1 MRRIKFWIIGIA
13 VLIGLIVLP
22 PALFIAKVWLH
33 DGRAPLPQI
42 PAGTDDASRLNANTP
57 HEVVPVARDPDE
69 AERQLVALLQ
79 RAANKDLRIAISGAH
94 HSMGGHTIY
103 PDGIVLDM
111 LPFNAMSLNK
121 ATQVL
126 TVGSGARWSQ
136 VIPYLDEHGLAVAI
150 MQSNNDFSVGGSI
163 SVNCHGWQHN
173 AAPIGSSVESFRIMT
188 ADGDTHRCNRT
199 ENSELFALAL
209 GGYGLFGI
217 ILEVDLRVVHNEF
230 YTAEAHPVNAA
241 DYDRVY
247 HELTRDNTYI
257 GMAYGRINVAP
268 GTFLQEGNITLL
280 KRHDDEGQAR
290 QTLRARKPKLL
301 NRLVFRG
308 GMGSNYGKKLRWR
321 LEKHVGESGGETLSR
336 NQIMNEPVHVYAT
349 RDPNATDILHEYF
362 VPVARLN
369 DFLETTRPI
378 FLKHQPELM
387 NITVR
392 NVKTDSDTV
401 LRYAPEAMFG
411 LVMLFQQMREG
422 ADAEAA
428 MQTLTRDLIDAALAC
443 GGRYYLPYRLHA
455 TQEQFLKA
463 YPQAP
468 DFFARKRHYDPDE
481 RFANQF
487 YLKYG
492 TPTASE
498 SHPQPSA
505 TP

>member
-1 MRRIKFWIIGIA
+1 MRRTKFWIIA
-13 VLIGLIVLP
+13 VAALIGMIVLAP
-22 PALFIAKVWLH
+22 TLFIAKVWLS

-57 HEVVPVARDPDE
+57 HEVVAVASDPTE

-79 RAANKDLRIAISGAH
+79 RAADQDLRISISGAH

-111 LPFNAMSLNK
+111 LPFNAMSLDEER
-121 ATQVL
+121 QML

-136 VIPYLDEHGLAVAI
+136 VIPYLDVHGLAVAI

-173 AAPIGSSVESFRIMT
+173 AAPIASSVESFRIMT
-188 ADGDTHRCNRT
+188 ADGDTHRCSRT
-199 ENSELFALAL
+199 ENTELFTLAL

-217 ILEVDLRVVHNEF
+217 ILEVDLRVVPNEL
-230 YTAEAHPVNAA
+230 YAAEAHPVSAA

-247 HELTRDNTYI
+247 HELTRDNTDI

-268 GTFLQEGNITLL
+268 GTFLKDGNITLL
-280 KRHDDEGQAR
+280 KRQDDEGQPG
-290 QTLRARKPKLL
+290 QTLLAQEPKLL

-321 LEKHVGESGGETLSR
+321 LEKHVGETGSETLSR

-349 RDPNATDILHEYF
+349 RDPHVADILHEYF

-369 DFLETTRPI
+369 DFLKKARPI
-378 FLKHQPELM
+378 FLEHQPELM

-392 NVKTDSDTV
+392 GVETDPDTV

-411 LVMLFQQMREG
+411 LVMLFQQVRN
-422 ADAEAA
+422 DAAAETA

-443 GGRYYLPYRLHA
+443 DGRYYLPYRLHA

-468 DFFARKRHYDPDE
+468 EFFARKRHYDPDE

-487 YLKYG
+487 YRKYG
-492 TPTASE
+492 T
-498 SHPQPSA
+498 SA